1 MGLVRCPAMGLLLE
15 LGTMMSTVL
24 PVALSAVCSPTL
36 PASMSSVASE
46 LVLFDSHKKLF
57 YTDALSSAKL
67 RPFDLK
73 LSARIFK
80 PPGKGS
86 FPAIVINH
94 GSGGLKPY
102 HYDYASLLLKQG
114 FVVAMFDGF
123 CGRDLTS
130 TVGKQESL
138 SLATSVA
145 DNYSLL
151 RALSK
156 LSYVDIKNVGA
167 MGTSRGGSTLILAS
181 DEKLRRRFSIG
192 DLRFAAFVA
201 VYPGCS
207 THLKSKS
214 ASSTKLLVQLAA
226 LDRYF
231 PPEQCRTV
239 FDEMKSQGF
248 RITKTEYEAP
258 HGWDSGS
265 KSVTLPNEYNYGSC
279 NMVVDATGV
288 PVETKSGIRV
298 DSVEAAKLAFK
309 ACGKLGAALGGDEK
323 ARAAS
328 SSELVTFFK
337 RELRN

>member
-1 MGLVRCPAMGLLLE
+1 
-15 LGTMMSTVL
+15 MMLNLL
-24 PVALSAVCSPTL
+24 PVAFSAICAPTL
-36 PASMSSVASE
+36 PASVNAFASQT
-46 LVLFDSHKKLF
+46 LSFDSHRSLF
-57 YTDALSSAKL
+57 YTDAMSTAKL

-73 LSARIFK
+73 MSASIFR
-80 PPGKGS
+80 PPGKGP

-123 CGRDLTS
+123 CGRGLSS

-151 RALSK
+151 NALSK
-156 LSYVDIKNVGA
+156 LSFVDIKNVGA

-181 DEKLRRRFSIG
+181 DEKLRRRFASG

-226 LDRYF
+226 HDRYF
-231 PPEQCRTV
+231 PPDQCRTV
-239 FDEMKSQGF
+239 YDEMKTQGF

-265 KSVTLPNEYNYGSC
+265 KSMTLPNEYNYGSC
-279 NMVVDATGV
+279 NMVVDATGI
-288 PVETKSGIRV
+288 PVETKSGIRI
-298 DSVEAAKLAFK
+298 DSVEAAKRAFK

-328 SSELVTFFK
+328 SAELVTFFK
-337 RELRN
+337 RELHH